1 MSLETTIPQN
11 LSQQDT
17 LPSMAKTLAFSLS
30 LNVVMLEM
38 GNPSGLG
45 LGPLNSPRG
54 GTLSHLILLLSIE
67 N

>member
-1 MSLETTIPQN
+1 
-11 LSQQDT
+11 
-17 LPSMAKTLAFSLS
+17 MAKTLAFSLS

-38 GNPSGLG
+38 GNPSGLS

-54 GTLSHLILLLSIE
+54 GTLSHLSLLLSIE